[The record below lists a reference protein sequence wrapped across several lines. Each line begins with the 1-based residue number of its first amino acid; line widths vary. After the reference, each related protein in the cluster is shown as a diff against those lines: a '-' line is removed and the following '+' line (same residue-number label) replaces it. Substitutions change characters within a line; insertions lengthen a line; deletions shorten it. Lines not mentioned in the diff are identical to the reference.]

1 MSASANAAAARPASG
16 EATASLK
23 LVGIKKSFGAVQALK
38 GVDLSILPGEVHAVV
53 GENGAGKS
61 TLLGIAA
68 GVLVAN
74 AGEVISHGELIVY
87 ASPREM
93 RERGVAVAFQHP
105 TVADDLTVLEN
116 LQLAAPGLAGPG
128 GAAEA
133 TKLIERVAIP
143 QLRPNLKSRVGDLTL
158 AQRYVV
164 EIARALAIKPRVL
177 FLDEP
182 TAPFQEEQV
191 QRLFQLIRELAASG
205 VAIVYVSHRLQEVM
219 DLADRMSVLRDGEL
233 VATRTRGQFTVQE
246 IVTLIAGRPL
256 AQMFPHKAAKAPSGE
271 PLLSVKNLSGARF
284 HEVSFEARAGEIVGI
299 TGIEGQGQRPFVRAL
314 AGLGQG
320 HTGEVRVGGKPAA
333 GGPATMRAAGIG
345 FISDDRHAE
354 GLFLPWTIRENIG
367 FGVLA
372 RLTKGGVVDRR
383 EEAVFARNVAE
394 RLSVKARSI
403 ETPIS
408 SLSGGNQQKVLFGRE
423 ASAGPTVLLI
433 DEPTKGVDVGARSE
447 IYQQL
452 RDLADQGMA
461 IVVLSSDGVELEG
474 LCDRVVIF
482 AGGRL
487 VRELKGEDVTDTV
500 ITEANMT
507 ALASR
512 GAAAGPV
519 RQIPWARRFLSSDQF
534 PGLVLVVLV
543 AAVLFGTSLFNSFFV
558 SAFSIA
564 GMLTLLSVLAFI
576 AMAQLST
583 MLVGGIDLSV
593 GPFAGLVVVLASFLI
608 PDGAGAGQIVFGAA
622 VILVIGLLFGLLQ
635 GAIIE
640 FFKLPSVVVTLATFI
655 GLQGIALVL
664 RPRPDGIISDDFGDW
679 LGYTVLGV
687 PVCMILA
694 LIAVVVLEW
703 MLFRRPFGR
712 ALRAV
717 GSNFEASY
725 RLGVSRRLVILA
737 AFTLAGGLTAMG
749 GLIFATQIGIGSA
762 TSGSGDYTLT
772 SITAVVLGGA
782 SVMGGRGSFFST
794 LMGAAM
800 IQVTLSATAF
810 FNGGAAWQYWLIS
823 SAALLAAVIFS
834 LLRRQARNSEI
845 ASA

>member
-1 MSASANAAAARPASG
+1 MP
-16 EATASLK
+16 SLA
-23 LVGIKKSFGAVQALK
+23 LVAIRKSFGAVHALK

-68 GVLVAN
+68 GVLTAD
-74 AGEVISHGELIVY
+74 AGQVVSDGEMIHG
-87 ASPREM
+87 ASPRAM
-93 RERGVAVAFQHP
+93 WDRGVAVAFQHP
-105 TVADDLTVLEN
+105 TLTDDLTVLEN
-116 LQLAAPGLAGPG
+116 LQLVLSRLSAR
-128 GAAEA
+128 EA
-133 TKLIERVAIP
+133 TEIIERVAIP
-143 QLRPNLKSRVGDLTL
+143 QLRPNLKSRVSDLSL

-164 EIARALAIKPRVL
+164 EIARALAVRPRVL

-191 QRLFQLIRELAASG
+191 QRLFMLIRDLSKTG

-219 DLADRMSVLRDGEL
+219 ELADRMSVLRDGEL
-233 VATRTRGQFTVQE
+233 VATRQRGEFTVQE

-256 AQMFPHKAAKAPSGE
+256 AQMFPPKASAPATAA
-271 PLLSVKNLSGARF
+271 PLLEVRGLSGARF
-284 HEVSFEARAGEIVGI
+284 HDVSLEARPGEIVGI

-314 AGLGQG
+314 AGLGHG
-320 HTGEVRVGGKPAA
+320 HTGEIRVNGKPAS
-333 GGPATMRAAGIG
+333 GGPAAMRAAKVG
-345 FISDDRHAE
+345 FVSDDRHAE

-367 FGVLA
+367 FGILG
-372 RLTKGGVVDRR
+372 RLTRAGVVDRR
-383 EEAVFARNVAE
+383 EEAVFAAGVAD
-394 RLSVKARSI
+394 RLRVKTRSI

-408 SLSGGNQQKVLFGRE
+408 ALSGGNQQKVLFGRE
-423 ASAGPTVLLI
+423 ASAGPIVLLI

-487 VRELKGEDVTDTV
+487 VRELTGDEVTDTV

-512 GAAAGPV
+512 GAVAGP
-519 RQIPWARRFLSSDQF
+519 RREIPWIRSLLSSDQF

-543 AAVLFGTSLFNSFFV
+543 AAVLFGTSHFNSFFV

-564 GMLTLLSVLAFI
+564 GMLTLLSVLTFI
-576 AMAQLST
+576 AMAQLCA
-583 MLVGGIDLSV
+583 MIVGGIDLSV
-593 GPFAGLVVVLASFLI
+593 GPLAGLVVVLASFLL
-608 PDGAGAGQIVFGAA
+608 PDGAGAAQLVWGVA
-622 VILVIGLLFGLLQ
+622 VILVIGLIFGLLQ
-635 GAIIE
+635 GAMVE
-640 FFKLPSVVVTLATFI
+640 FFRLPAVVVTLATFI

-664 RPRPDGIISDDFGDW
+664 RPRPEGVISDDFGDF
-679 LGYTVLGV
+679 LSYPLLGV
-687 PVCMILA
+687 PVSMIIA
-694 LIAVVVLEW
+694 LVAVVAFEW
-703 MLFRRPFGR
+703 MLFRRPIGR

-725 RLGVSRRLVILA
+725 RLGVNRRLVTLL
-737 AFTLAGGLTAMG
+737 AFTLAGGLTTLG
-749 GLIFATQIGIGSA
+749 GLVFATQIGIGSA

-823 SAALLAAVIFS
+823 SATLLAAVIFS
-834 LLRRQARNSEI
+834 LVRKGARSEEAAQA
-845 ASA
+845 